1 MKSKKLIVPPRKFFH
16 GGHYIISFFFI
27 GWFCTYIKN
36 TIKISII
43 LGFFFLN
50 FWGPWDPA
58 PASSTPGPTD
68 VMLLFIHV
76 PFFFY
81 LYVVL
86 TMASHGY
93 QWSLYTNNNNNKKK
107 ALADSYWYYLLH
119 WRPNAH
125 HDRISY
131 QLSWLILPDLPH
143 ISPLD
148 LPNYRV
154 GTSVTNPT
162 RFYQKIH

>member
-1 MKSKKLIVPPRKFFH
+1 MKSKKLIVPPRNFFH

-86 TMASHGY
+86 TMASHGH
-93 QWSLYTNNNNNKKK
+93 QWSLYTNNNNNNKK
-107 ALADSYWYYLLH
+107 SFGRFLLVLFATLETERTP
-119 WRPNAH
+119 WPN
-125 HDRISY
+125 
-131 QLSWLILPDLPH
+131 QLSAFVID
-143 ISPLD
+143 SARFAT
-148 LPNYRV
+148 YFSV
-154 GTSVTNPT
+154 GSTQLQSRNLS
-162 RFYQKIH
+162 H

>member
-93 QWSLYTNNNNNKKK
+93 QWSLYTNNNNKKK
-107 ALADSYWYYLLH
+107 KLWQILIGTICYIG
-119 WRPNAH
+119 
-125 HDRISY
+125 DRTHTMTESAISFRDWFC
-131 QLSWLILPDLPH
+131 QICH
-143 ISPLD
+143 IFLRWIYPI
-148 LPNYRV
+148 
-154 GTSVTNPT
+154 TE
-162 RFYQKIH
+162 